1 MSKTI
6 RYIVKS
12 RKASSAALLATL
24 AFLSGYP
31 ANSTADTERM
41 TARKDPLEERV
52 LEQADKLAR
61 VGLASTIDG
70 IDREGIGEWDHDNVV
85 PIELENDLRSLMNP
99 APPSREQRAS
109 EIWNAM
115 TPTYFTTCTS

>member
-70 IDREGIGEWDHDNVV
+70 IDREGIGERDHAQD
-85 PIELENDLRSLMNP
+85 
-99 APPSREQRAS
+99 APQQL
-109 EIWNAM
+109 
-115 TPTYFTTCTS
+115 